1 MFHKIPIKKVRLGL
15 LTLVGMLALVILP
28 ATVIGRP
35 SVAPAAAPSSV
46 SDICETGDT
55 TTPGTAVFDLET
67 KTGHLQTPDGNT
79 ILMWTYN
86 LDGEAFQIPSP
97 VLCVTQGTTITI
109 NLTNNLSEPS
119 SIIFPGQTG
128 VTPSG
133 GTAGLF
139 TDEAAASGG
148 TVSYSFF
155 ASEPGTY
162 LYESGTN
169 PHKQVEMGLYGAL
182 IIRPTMGA
190 NFAYND
196 ATTAF
201 DPEREFLILIHDMD
215 STLHQAVE
223 LGNPYDITT
232 KHDHYWTIN
241 GRSFPDVLA
250 PNNVPWLPNQ
260 PYGALVWIEAS
271 PDPDNLPPG
280 ALIRYINAGLEN
292 HPYHPH
298 GNHMRVIGRDG
309 RQLSLPFEN
318 FGTTIGSGQTYD
330 LQFWWVNVEGWF
342 YPGGGGPL
350 IRDQVTYPNILNL
363 VFKDGLTWFSGD
375 PDLGVKADLPVDAT
389 SFNECGEF
397 YFPWH
402 SHALNEFQNFDEGFG
417 GLATLVRVDPPGG
430 CNP

>member
-1 MFHKIPIKKVRLGL
+1 MFYKIPTRKVRLGL
-15 LTLVGMLALVILP
+15 LMLVGVLALIILP
-28 ATVIGRP
+28 ATVVGRP
-35 SVAPAAAPSSV
+35 SIAPAIAPSTLN
-46 SDICETGDT
+46 DICNTGT
-55 TTPGTAVFDLET
+55 TFDLET
-67 KTGHLQTPDGNT
+67 KTGYMQTPDGNS
-79 ILMWTYN
+79 ILMWTYGFEN
-86 LDGEAFQIPSP
+86 GNFQIPSP
-97 VLCVTQGTTITI
+97 VLCVNEGDTVTI
-109 NLTNNLSEPS
+109 NLTNNLPEPS

-128 VTPSG
+128 VTTSG

-148 TVSYSFF
+148 TVSYTFE
-155 ASEPGTY
+155 ASQPGTY

-182 IIRPTMGA
+182 IVRPEIDTVDHKY
-190 NFAYND
+190 AYND
-196 ATTAF
+196 EDTEY
-201 DPEREFLILIHDMD
+201 DPKREFLLVIHDID
-215 STLHQAVE
+215 NELHQAVE
-223 LGNPYDITT
+223 QGEPYDISI
-232 KHDHYWTIN
+232 KHDRYWTIN
-241 GRSFPDVLA
+241 GRSFPDSIA

-260 PYGALVWIEAS
+260 PYGALVWVEAS
-271 PDPDNLPPG
+271 PDPENLPLP
-280 ALIRYINAGLEN
+280 AMIRYINAGLEN

-342 YPGGGGPL
+342 YPGPGAGNPL
-350 IRDQVTYPNILNL
+350 IQDQVTYPNIINL
-363 VFKDGLTWFSGD
+363 VFKDGVTWFSGA
-375 PDLGVKADLPVDAT
+375 PDLGVKADLPPDT
-389 SFNECGEF
+389 TIFNECGEF

-430 CNP
+430 CSP